1 MSKNISEKMEIFL
14 CLLIFHVSLL
24 MLSLILLMA
33 YFINIRWA
41 VATPLP
47 LIAMYLSYRKG
58 RGDRLL

>member
-1 MSKNISEKMEIFL
+1 MEEKIEVLL
-14 CLLIFHVSLL
+14 CHLAFHVALFV
-24 MLSLILLMA
+24 LSLILLMA

>member
-1 MSKNISEKMEIFL
+1 MEEKIEVFL
-14 CLLIFHVSLL
+14 CYLAFHVALFV
-24 MLSLILLMA
+24 LSLILLMA

-58 RGDRLL
+58 R